1 MHRQRMDFGGSGKVW
16 WAPRHG
22 LRESKI
28 GSGHRGGGTFEKT
41 FSKKKKQTKKKRDKN
56 IDNNPPSKRAKL
68 LIMRNYDS
76 EEEGTSDY
84 GKTADKQDNSEEETD
99 DVSGDSRHPLT
110 NATNITPI

>member
-1 MHRQRMDFGGSGKVW
+1 MVYENRKLAVATGVEERLR
-16 WAPRHG
+16 RHFQK
-22 LRESKI
+22 RKSKL
-28 GSGHRGGGTFEKT
+28 
-41 FSKKKKQTKKKRDKN
+41 KKKRDEN

-110 NATNITPI
+110 DATNITPL